1 MNWSDPATAM
11 SLRIMIV
18 DEDDARSTVLEQALS
33 EAGHKV
39 VARLRS
45 ERNLSLSV
53 GEHKPDMVIIDMEA
67 PGRDTLEQMREVNRD
82 NPKPIVLFSNNRDSG
97 YIRQAVQAGVSAYV
111 VDGLSRERI
120 LPIVEVAMARFSEFQ
135 VLRQEL
141 DDTRNQLADRKV
153 VEKAKGLL
161 MKHRGLSEDEAYQSL
176 RKTAMARNQRVVD
189 VARTLLALEDFL

>member
-1 MNWSDPATAM
+1 M
-11 SLRIMIV
+11 SLRIMLV
-18 DEDDARSTVLEQALS
+18 DEDDDRSQVLEQALA
-33 EAGHKV
+33 EAGYRV
-39 VARLRS
+39 VARLRN
-45 ERNLSLSV
+45 EQNLALAV

-67 PGRDTLEQMREVNRD
+67 PGRDTLEQMREVSRD
-82 NPKPIVLFSNNRDSG
+82 NPKPIVLFSNNRDSE

-135 VLRQEL
+135 VLRREL
-141 DDTRNQLADRKV
+141 EDTRAQLADRKL

-176 RKTAMARNQRVVD
+176 RKTAMARNQRIAD

>member
-1 MNWSDPATAM
+1 M
-11 SLRIMIV
+11 SLRIMLV
-18 DEDDARSTVLEQALS
+18 DEDDDRSAVLQQALA
-33 EAGHKV
+33 EAGYRV
-39 VARLRS
+39 VARLRN
-45 ERNLSLSV
+45 EQNLALAV

-67 PGRDTLEQMREVNRD
+67 PGRDTLEQMREVSRD
-82 NPKPIVLFSNNRDSG
+82 NPKPIVLFSNNRDSE

-111 VDGLSRERI
+111 VDGLRRERI

-135 VLRQEL
+135 VLRREL
-141 DDTRNQLADRKV
+141 EDTRAQLADRKL

-176 RKTAMARNQRVVD
+176 RKTAMARNQRIAD